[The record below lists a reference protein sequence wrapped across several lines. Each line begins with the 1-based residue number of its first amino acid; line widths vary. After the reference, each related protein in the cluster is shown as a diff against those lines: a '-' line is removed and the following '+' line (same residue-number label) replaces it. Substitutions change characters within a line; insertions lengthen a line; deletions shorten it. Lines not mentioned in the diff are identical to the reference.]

1 FFLELK
7 FDENGNLSLGS
18 MVYQDQM
25 TIDAGAVAG
34 MTKERFLE
42 WIGVGNVSVAML
54 ETPKNVSVYLYSTN
68 ADCYHYINGEA
79 ALEDAYFNWNGEA
92 LTQIRTIYLLILLI
106 LTVCAFLLPVFKH
119 LRRENELIHS
129 IPMEAAVIGVLLA
142 ALMEGGSGSLCA
154 AYAYGSWDDNWLL
167 NLIGNIL
174 FYLLVFGGWFVSV
187 MVLFQVFDLG
197 VKKFIR
203 EKSLIWRTV
212 NRLYG
217 GGKGMI
223 RHFMDSLKTID
234 LTDRSDRWLFKIVSI
249 NFIILF
255 FCCILW
261 FWGVFGLLV
270 YSVILFFLLRKYL
283 NRVKKDYEILQKSV
297 SQMAQGNLQMDIPQN
312 LGLFEPMKEEL
323 AKVNSGFK
331 KAVEEEIKSQNMKTE
346 LITNVS
352 HDLKT
357 PLTAIITYVNLL
369 KEENTTPEERK
380 SYVDILDR
388 KSMRLKNLIED
399 LFEVSK
405 ASSGNIKI
413 EKTQI
418 DLGEMVHQAAA
429 EQEDRMQEA
438 KVECRV
444 SVPETRVLMM
454 LDGEKTYRILENL
467 LVNVTKYAMPGTRA
481 WLSLTETA
489 RYAEI
494 VLKNISVIELP
505 EDVSQLTERFIRG
518 DKARNTEGSGL
529 GLAIVRSFTE
539 LQGGTFQ
546 IQVDGDLFK
555 AIVRFPK

>member
-1 FFLELK
+1 
-7 FDENGNLSLGS
+7 
-18 MVYQDQM
+18 
-25 TIDAGAVAG
+25 
-34 MTKERFLE
+34 
-42 WIGVGNVSVAML
+42 
-54 ETPKNVSVYLYSTN
+54 
-68 ADCYHYINGEA
+68 
-79 ALEDAYFNWNGEA
+79 
-92 LTQIRTIYLLILLI
+92 
-106 LTVCAFLLPVFKH
+106 
-119 LRRENELIHS
+119 
-129 IPMEAAVIGVLLA
+129 
-142 ALMEGGSGSLCA
+142 
-154 AYAYGSWDDNWLL
+154 
-167 NLIGNIL
+167 
-174 FYLLVFGGWFVSV
+174 
-187 MVLFQVFDLG
+187 
-197 VKKFIR
+197 
-203 EKSLIWRTV
+203 
-212 NRLYG
+212 
-217 GGKGMI
+217 MI